1 MPVTVR
7 CRKERTAPRKRTSTR
22 WKVGRVNATENAQT
36 SGSAALGR
44 RNISDSIPVRWTVI
58 IRECTGESDLF
69 GVRVHKNR
77 RLKTAKVELRSCFKT
92 CVARE
97 KPTAAPWAFPAKTW
111 GFETATK

>member
-77 RLKTAKVELRSCFKT
+77 RLKTAKVELNSRIRCSTRVRYCRGPAGYKS
-92 CVARE
+92 AR
-97 KPTAAPWAFPAKTW
+97 KSKCGLP
-111 GFETATK
+111 